1 MFSLA
6 TDGSSDEEDNFF
18 PILITHQDDQTGLIT
33 TSFVDMPVVNST
45 TGASIADAI
54 KSSLKSVDL
63 DLEQVLTFSSDNASV
78 MNGRHK
84 GVLGLIQTDNPNI
97 YGMGCPCNLSPF
109 GS

>member
-6 TDGSSDEEDNFF
+6 TDGSSDEKDTFS
-18 PILITHQDDQTGLIT
+18 PILITHQDDQTEFIT
-33 TSFVDMPVVNST
+33 TSFVDMPVVNSA
-45 TGASIADAI
+45 TGANIADAI

-63 DLEQVLTFSSDNASV
+63 DLEQVLAFSSDNASV